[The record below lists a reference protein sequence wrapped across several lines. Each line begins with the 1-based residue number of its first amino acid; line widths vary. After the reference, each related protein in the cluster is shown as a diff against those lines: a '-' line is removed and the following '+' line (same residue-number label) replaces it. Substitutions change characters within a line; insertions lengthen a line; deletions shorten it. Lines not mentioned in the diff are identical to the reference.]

1 VKVEVK
7 TEVKME
13 PMEGKRK
20 TEAKMGEAVE
30 VKTEVEGDSFSC
42 IL

>member
-1 VKVEVK
+1 VK

-13 PMEGKRK
+13 PMEGKVK
-20 TEAKMGEAVE
+20 AE
-30 VKTEVEGDSFSC
+30 VKVKVKVKGDSFSC